1 MVQTRMATDRS
12 SPSTDEFDA
21 GPDSERPAPPRIAH
35 LTVVPAN
42 ADQSS

>member
-1 MVQTRMATDRS
+1 MATDQS
-12 SPSTDEFDA
+12 DESTDDFA
-21 GPDSERPAPPRIAH
+21 VGPERETSAPLGIAH

>member
-1 MVQTRMATDRS
+1 MLDIRMATDQS
-12 SPSTDEFDA
+12 APSTDDFDLE
-21 GPDSERPAPPRIAH
+21 GDTERPAPPGIGH